1 MKITRLKK
9 LFTCFS
15 LVLGISFSAMAET
28 AYVSDNLRVGVRP
41 EPDNTSAPTGVVKT
55 GMKLEVLDSQQGYLQ
70 IKTDDGLTG
79 WIKKIYVIEKAP
91 AIIKLQQSQK
101 KYDQQD
107 AQMKELQTTISA
119 LQSTNSSLTEQVE
132 ELKEDRSRLQLLQAK
147 SIRSQQDDKSSWA
160 WWLVALLLLTTGGFF
175 AGMQWSRHQVMKRL
189 GGLRV

>member
-15 LVLGISFSAMAET
+15 LALGISFSAMAET
-28 AYVSDNLRVGVRP
+28 VYVSDSLRVGVRP

-70 IKTDDGLTG
+70 IKTDDGLIG

-91 AIIKLQQSQK
+91 AIIKLQQSQE
-101 KYDQQD
+101 KYDQQTT
-107 AQMKELQTTISA
+107 QVKELQTNISA
-119 LQSTNSSLTEQVE
+119 LQSTNSSLTEQIE

-147 SIRSQQDDKSSWA
+147 SISSQQDIKSSWP
-160 WWLVALLLLTTGGFF
+160 WWLAALLVLTMGGFF
-175 AGMQWSRHQVMKRL
+175 AGLQWSRHQVMKRL
-189 GGLRV
+189 GGLRI

>member
-1 MKITRLKK
+1 MKITGYKK
-9 LFTCFS
+9 LFTYFS
-15 LVLGISFSAMAET
+15 LVLGMSFSAMADT

-70 IKTDDGLTG
+70 IKTDDGLIG

-101 KYDQQD
+101 KYDQQA

-147 SIRSQQDDKSSWA
+147 SISSQQDDKNSWP
-160 WWLVALLLLTTGGFF
+160 WWIVALLLFTTGGFF

-189 GGLRV
+189 GGLRI

>member
-1 MKITRLKK
+1 MKITGYKK
-9 LFTCFS
+9 LFTYFS
-15 LVLGISFSAMAET
+15 LVLGMSFSAMAET

-70 IKTDDGLTG
+70 IKTDDGLIG

-101 KYDQQD
+101 KYDQQA

-147 SIRSQQDDKSSWA
+147 SISSQQDDKNSWP
-160 WWLVALLLLTTGGFF
+160 WWIVALLLFTTGGFF

-189 GGLRV
+189 GGLRI